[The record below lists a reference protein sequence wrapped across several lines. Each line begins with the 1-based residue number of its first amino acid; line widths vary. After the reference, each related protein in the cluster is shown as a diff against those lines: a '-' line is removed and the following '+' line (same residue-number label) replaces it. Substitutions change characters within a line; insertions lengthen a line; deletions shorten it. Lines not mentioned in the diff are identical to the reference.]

1 MLPITPNIS
10 TGYNISARDR
20 NHPEWIVIHYF
31 GSLSTALA
39 CSNYFRT
46 GNRNASAD
54 FFVDD
59 ETIVQFNPNIDTTYT
74 WHCGGGL
81 QGNIRH
87 SKFGLCKN
95 CNSIGIEMRPYND
108 RGNVIAAKNA
118 GWYFH
123 QQTVDNTI
131 DLVRFLMAKYGIDAE
146 HVIMHADVTGKYCP
160 APFLDD
166 ISQWEHFKKR
176 IASSTSENEAPEST
190 NFCPYRITV
199 TTDALHVR
207 KSPSTASDI
216 VMTIHSGEIY
226 TIVQE
231 SADGKWGCLKSGAG
245 WICLLYTKKCG
256 NAIAAPDDSATSVSP
271 FIVEITA
278 NVLNVRQGPG
288 TEYPIIMTVARGE
301 RYTIVEVINGF
312 GRLKSGAGF
321 ISMEYTDRI

>member
-1 MLPITPNIS
+1 MLNIEKRY
-10 TGYNISARDR
+10 TKCTISNRGGVQ
-20 NHPEWIVIHYF
+20 PEWIVIHYF
-31 GSLSTALA
+31 GGLSTALECA
-39 CSNYFRT
+39 DWFCNPC
-46 GNRNASAD
+46 NRSGSAD
-54 FFVDD
+54 FCVDD
-59 ETIVQFNPNIDTTYT
+59 EHIIQVNPNLDKYNT

-87 SKFGLCKN
+87 AYHGICKN

-108 RGNVIAAKNA
+108 HGNVIAAKNA

-131 DLVRFLMAKYGIDAE
+131 DLVRYLMSKYNIDTE

-166 ISQWEHFKKR
+166 ISQWENFKKR
-176 IASSTSENEAPEST
+176 ISLSTSESEVPE
-190 NFCPYRITV
+190 NMDFRPYIITV
-199 TTDALHVR
+199 TADALHVR
-207 KSPSTASDI
+207 KLPSTASDI
-216 VMTIHSGEIY
+216 VMTIHSGEKY

-231 SADGKWGCLKSGAG
+231 SADSQWGCLKSGAG
-245 WICLLYTKKCG
+245 WIYLPYTDKSV
-256 NAIAAPDDSATSVSP
+256 NAMATPDNITASTTP

-278 NVLNVRQGPG
+278 SVLNVRQGPG

-301 RYTIVEVINGF
+301 RYTILEVINGF

-321 ISMEYTDRI
+321 ISMEYTNRI